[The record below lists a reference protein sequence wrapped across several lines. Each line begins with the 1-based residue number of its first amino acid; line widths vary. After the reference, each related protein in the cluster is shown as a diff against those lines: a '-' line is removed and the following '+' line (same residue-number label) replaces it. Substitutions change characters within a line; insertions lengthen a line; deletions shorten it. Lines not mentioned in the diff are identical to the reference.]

1 MNTTKDTTAE
11 DKADQQDEIREY
23 AREQLWEAILVGESP
38 VQILEDLA
46 TVYDGDI
53 CDLLP

>member
-23 AREQLWEAILVGESP
+23 AREQLWEAAEAGESP
-38 VQILEDLA
+38 WQILDDLA